1 MALSTPS
8 STSNGDRSGSY
19 AFTVRYVLP
28 CDELLDSILEL
39 DGKLCNVSVPSSC
52 VRPLQSVIRRLI
64 IGGRN
69 GSSDV
74 GGREEVK

>member
-1 MALSTPS
+1 MTLSTPS

-19 AFTVRYVLP
+19 VFTVRYVLP
-28 CDELLDSILEL
+28 CNDLLDSILEL

-52 VRPLQSVIRRLI
+52 VRQSVIRRFI
-64 IGGRN
+64 ISGRN